1 MEDKLDRERIRSA
14 KALLV
19 FESAARCLSFTKA
32 AEDLH
37 VTQVAVSRMV
47 ARLEDA
53 MGVQLFTRSRQGLR
67 LTEDG
72 ALLQAAV
79 SSGFSQMEGALREI
93 RRRRAGRGTVT
104 LSLTSG
110 FVSHW
115 LMPRYARF
123 QQAVPNINLRF
134 EVFSRVLQGGVEDV
148 DLGLRMD
155 DPERRW
161 QAWPFCPEVVMPLC
175 SPGYLRRHGALGKV
189 KDLQGHTLIH
199 LSGSPFDWEHYGA
212 QTGLEWRGTGHSV
225 AFSDGAL
232 ALQAALIGEG
242 VALGWLSATSGA
254 LRERLLVPASN
265 RPLRTGRHYS
275 LVAQPGP
282 VREEVTRVRE
292 WLVAQ
297 MQDDLAV
304 LAGRYEFLAKG

>member
-1 MEDKLDRERIRSA
+1 MEDEARRERIRSA

-19 FESAARCLSFTKA
+19 FESAARCLSFTRA
-32 AEDLH
+32 AEELH

-47 ARLEDA
+47 ARLEDDL
-53 MGVQLFTRSRQGLR
+53 GVQLFTRSSQGLK
-67 LTEDG
+67 LTDDG
-72 ALLQAAV
+72 AVLHSAA
-79 SSGFSQMEGALREI
+79 SPGFSQMEGALREI

-134 EVFSRVLQGGVEDV
+134 EVFSRLLQGGVEDV
-148 DLGLRMD
+148 DLGVRID
-155 DPERRW
+155 DPHRHW
-161 QAWPFCPEVVMPLC
+161 QAWPFCPEIVIPLC
-175 SPGYLRRHGALGKV
+175 SPGYLRRNGSLDKAKS
-189 KDLQGHTLIH
+189 LQAHTLIH
-199 LSGSPFDWEHYGA
+199 LSGSPYGWEHYGEA
-212 QTGLEWRGTGHSV
+212 TGLDGGGAGHTL

-242 VALGWLSATSGA
+242 VTLGWVSATSGA

-265 RPLRTGRHYS
+265 RPVRTGRHYS
-275 LVAQPGP
+275 VVAKPGQL
-282 VREEVTRVRE
+282 RDEVTRVRD
-292 WLVAQ
+292 WLLAE
-297 MQDDLAV
+297 MQDDLAA
-304 LAGRYEFLAKG
+304 LSRRYRFLAR

>member
-1 MEDKLDRERIRSA
+1 MEDTADRERIRSA

-32 AEDLH
+32 AEDLN

-47 ARLEDA
+47 ARLEDEL
-53 MGVQLFTRSRQGLR
+53 GVQLFTRSRQGLR
-67 LTEDG
+67 LTDDG

-79 SSGFSQMEGALREI
+79 SSGFSQMQGALREI

-134 EVFSRVLQGGVEDV
+134 ELFSRLLQGGVEDV
-148 DLGLRMD
+148 DLGVRID
-155 DPERRW
+155 DPHRNW

-175 SPGYLRRHGALGKV
+175 SPGYLRRYGALDRAR
-189 KDLQGHTLIH
+189 DLKGHTLIH
-199 LSGSPFDWEHYGA
+199 LSGSPFGWEHYGE
-212 QTGLEWRGTGHSV
+212 QTGVPWRGAGHSL
-225 AFSDGAL
+225 AFTDGAL
-232 ALQAALIGEG
+232 ALQAALIGQG
-242 VALGWLSATSGA
+242 VVLGWLSATSAA
-254 LRERLLVPASN
+254 LRERLLVPASSQ
-265 RPLRTGRHYS
+265 PLRTGRHYS
-275 LVAQPGP
+275 LVAKPGP
-282 VREEVTRVRE
+282 VREEVTRVRD
-292 WLVAQ
+292 WMIGQ
-297 MQDDLAV
+297 MQEDLAE
-304 LAGRYEFLAKG
+304 LARSHRFLTQG

>member
-1 MEDKLDRERIRSA
+1 MEDTADRERIRSA

-47 ARLEDA
+47 ARLEDTL
-53 MGVQLFTRSRQGLR
+53 GVQLFTRSRQGLQ

-72 ALLQAAV
+72 SLLQAAV

-115 LMPRYARF
+115 LMPRYVRF

-134 EVFSRVLQGGVEDV
+134 EVFSRLLQGGVEDV
-148 DLGLRMD
+148 DLGVRID
-155 DPERRW
+155 DPHRHW
-161 QAWPFCPEVVMPLC
+161 QAWPFCPEVVIPLC
-175 SPGYLRRHGALGKV
+175 SPRYLRRNGSLDKT
-189 KDLQGHTLIH
+189 KNLQEHTLIH
-199 LSGSPFDWEHYGA
+199 LSGSPYGWEHYGEA
-212 QTGLEWRGTGHSV
+212 TGLDWRGAGHSV

-232 ALQAALIGEG
+232 ALQAAVMGEG
-242 VALGWLSATSGA
+242 VTLGWLSATSGA
-254 LRERLLVPASN
+254 LRERLLVPSSN
-265 RPLRTGRHYS
+265 RPVRTGRFYS
-275 LVAQPGP
+275 LVAKPGP
-282 VREEVTRVRE
+282 VREEVTHVRE

-297 MQDDLAV
+297 MQDDLAA
-304 LAGRYEFLAKG
+304 LAGRYKFLA